1 MNAKQQVKE
10 LLKTVYDAGDVSA
23 MHIWKGFSA
32 TTGETGWHFQE
43 FGRSEHH
50 YMGKSVAEV
59 QQYVD
64 EIEIEREIA
73 APEEYAR
80 RSQHESDLDW
90 DRKTAEYERSIGLRD

>member
-1 MNAKQQVKE
+1 MNTKQQVKE
-10 LLKTVYDAGDVSA
+10 LLKTVYDAGDVNA

-64 EIEIEREIA
+64 EVEIERDIAEDGPTTADLAEADSYGPRWEI
-73 APEEYAR
+73 
-80 RSQHESDLDW
+80 
-90 DRKTAEYERSIGLRD
+90 EYEE